1 MPSLSKKYRINY
13 SKRYITSKNKKQKG
27 RKSIK
32 VYNRVKPMS
41 RKIKHYMG
49 GDIEVPAI
57 NNIFPSGQTY
67 QPNTDCLEKEC
78 DKKDDAGKKTT
89 TCLNTRIAMNLFSQ
103 NLDADEEKT
112 MDRIDDNFTEEERKQ
127 VQDLTEKYLTNY
139 VNSLFS
145 KSIFSKNNADLT
157 PVNTIKLKDLLEAI
171 QPKYVDYLT
180 RDSNLSDDIKE
191 KIRAIQEELNVV
203 DNTTASNA
211 TTTATAPT
219 IVNVPAPPTSTATTI
234 VNAPATIDN
243 ATEDAE
249 AAKKAAE
256 DAETAKKAAEDE
268 EAAKKAAEDAEAERL
283 RVEAEKK
290 TATDAERLRLI
301 AEADKAKMAN
311 LNERTKLQQTKIEAI
326 EKANK
331 ARENAVNEANRIR
344 YAAVEA
350 ANKQLDINLK
360 NPNISDVTRNTR
372 HNNAVQNAAN
382 AEKRAIA
389 AAIRAEN
396 RAITEANKAEENA
409 LDAIDR
415 KILAKKNL
423 IASNKASNR

>member
-1 MPSLSKKYRINY
+1 MPALSKKYRINY
-13 SKRYITSKNKKQKG
+13 SKRYITSKNKKQRG

-32 VYNRVKPMS
+32 VYNRVRPTS
-41 RKIKHYMG
+41 RKRKHYMG

-157 PVNTIKLKDLLEAI
+157 PVNTIKLKELLQAI
-171 QPKYVDYLT
+171 QPKHVEYLK

-191 KIRAIQEELNVV
+191 KIRAIQQELNIV

-219 IVNVPAPPTSTATTI
+219 IVNVPAPTTSTATIPAI

-243 ATEDAE
+243 AVVEAEAE

-256 DAETAKKAAEDE
+256 DEAERAKKATEDE
-268 EAAKKAAEDAEAERL
+268 EAAKNAVEDAEAERL
-283 RVEAEKK
+283 R
-290 TATDAERLRLI
+290 RI

-311 LNERTKLQQTKIEAI
+311 LAETKKLQETKIEAI
-326 EKANK
+326 EKAK
-331 ARENAVNEANRIR
+331 TARENAVNEANRIR
-344 YAAVEA
+344 YAAVEK

-360 NPNISDVTRNTR
+360 NPKISDVTRNTR

-382 AEKRAIA
+382 VEKRAIA
-389 AAIRAEN
+389 AAIRAEE
-396 RAITEANKAEENA
+396 RAKTEANKAEENA
-409 LDAIDR
+409 LDANKR
-415 KILAKKNL
+415 KISAKNNL
-423 IASNKASNR
+423 IVSKPANKP